1 MDKEIMVSVICNA
14 YNQEKYIAQTL
25 ESFVTQKTNFPF
37 EVLVHDDA
45 STDGTT
51 QIIRSYA
58 EKYPEIVKPYIQTEN
73 QYSQHI
79 PLTRKFQYSRA
90 KGKYLAWCEGD
101 DYWTDPFKLQKQV
114 DALEQ
119 HPEIDICANCTA
131 MIRDGKEQS
140 RTPQCKENKIFTV
153 EEVIRGGGS
162 FVSTNSLMY
171 RRSLLDSENDYTKLF
186 NLDFVLQ
193 ISGSI
198 RGGMLYLADCMSA
211 YRVMAEG
218 SWSSRTAG
226 KAKRLQRHLELLEKA
241 LNAIDEGTDHR
252 YTKPLQARVKLLALK
267 MLARDGNV
275 KALLSKEG
283 RKDMKTQPFV
293 MRCKLVGLAFYRK
306 IRKK

>member
-1 MDKEIMVSVICNA
+1 MENGIMVSVVCNA
-14 YNQEKYIAQTL
+14 YNQEKYIAEAL
-25 ESFVTQKTNFPF
+25 ESFVMQKTDFPF

-51 QIIRSYA
+51 RIIRDYA
-58 EKYPEIVKPYIQTEN
+58 AKYPEIIKPYIQTEN
-73 QYSQHI
+73 QYSQHV

-90 KGKYLAWCEGD
+90 QGKYLAWCEGD
-101 DYWTDPFKLQKQV
+101 DYWTDPLKLQKQV

-119 HPEIDICANCTA
+119 HPQIDICANCTA
-131 MIRDGKEQS
+131 MIKDGKELR

-162 FVSTNSLMY
+162 FVSTNSLMF
-171 RRSLLDSENDYTKLF
+171 RRSLLDSKNDYTKLF

-226 KAKRLQRHLELLEKA
+226 NAKRLQRHLELLEKA
-241 LNAIDEGTDHR
+241 IHAIDEGTDYQ
-252 YTKPLQARVKLLALK
+252 YTKSLQGRVKLLKLK
-267 MLARDGNV
+267 MLARDGKV
-275 KALLSKEG
+275 KELLSKEG
-283 RKDMKTQPFV
+283 RRDMKTQPFM
-293 MRCKLVGLAFYRK
+293 MRCKLVGLSCLRA
-306 IRKK
+306 IKKK